1 MSDYFGAFIDETG
14 TVLADPATGNWR
26 RSIMRFDTT
35 ARKYAPGAQLSAD
48 HAAQYGQWLLL
59 ARPLEGDI
67 NSYGAAYQVRDIR
80 RVEQPGWVK
89 VFDKEAPDDYWFHPQ
104 SDALAFVWIADR
116 PAGRVKIRED
126 EVLKKTVD
134 MGDVKGDYVVDLI
147 DPATGN
153 LRRRVLLETGKGSF
167 RVHDLMVRGDSM
179 FVTDSLGR
187 VLTYTVSTGDLRG
200 YAFGD
205 EPVVSADGKTL
216 MVDSGI
222 GRLVL
227 YDTAAMTRRT
237 ELRFKQPVVYKTFS
251 ADGTKLLALT
261 ADQTMHLLDV
271 K

>member
-1 MSDYFGAFIDETG
+1 
-14 TVLADPATGNWR
+14 
-26 RSIMRFDTT
+26 
-35 ARKYAPGAQLSAD
+35 
-48 HAAQYGQWLLL
+48 
-59 ARPLEGDI
+59 
-67 NSYGAAYQVRDIR
+67 
-80 RVEQPGWVK
+80 
-89 VFDKEAPDDYWFHPQ
+89 
-104 SDALAFVWIADR
+104 
-116 PAGRVKIRED
+116 
-126 EVLKKTVD
+126 

-153 LRRRVLLETGKGSF
+153 LRRRMLLETGKGSF
-167 RVHDLMVRGDSM
+167 HVHDLMVRGDSM

-227 YDTAAMTRRT
+227 YDTTAMTRRT

-261 ADQTMHLLDV
+261 ADQTMHLLEV

>member
-1 MSDYFGAFIDETG
+1 VF
-14 TVLADPATGNWR
+14 ADPATGNWR
-26 RSIMRFDTT
+26 RSIMRFDIA
-35 ARKYAPGAQLSAD
+35 ARRYTPGPQLTAD

-59 ARPLEGDI
+59 ARPLEGNI

-89 VFDKEAPDDYWFHPQ
+89 VFEKDAPDDYWFHAQ
-104 SDALAFVWIADR
+104 SDALAFVWMADR

-134 MGDVKGDYVVDLI
+134 MGDVKGDYVIDLI
-147 DPATGN
+147 DPGTGN
-153 LRRRVLLETGKGSF
+153 LRRRMLLETGKGSF
-167 RVHDLMVRGDSM
+167 HVDDLMVRGDSM

-187 VLTYTVSTGDLRG
+187 VLTYTVSTGELRG

-205 EPVVSADGKTL
+205 DAVASADGKTL
-216 MVDSGI
+216 AVDTGI

-227 YDTAAMTRRT
+227 YETAAMTRRT
-237 ELRFKQPVVYKTFS
+237 DLRFKQPVVFKTFS
-251 ADGTKLLALT
+251 ADGSKLLVVT